1 MGIAKKSDY
10 ALRAMYELALRDR
23 QSPAKIHDIAQSQEI
38 PPRFLEGIL
47 NELKHAGLLDSRR
60 GSEGGY
66 WLLRSPQEVTV
77 ADVISVVEGPLD
89 WGRPGRVLGGNFPVV
104 YPFSVFATGR

>member
-60 GSEGGY
+60 GSEGGV
-66 WLLRSPQEVTV
+66 LVV
-77 ADVISVVEGPLD
+77 AVPARGD
-89 WGRPGRVLGGNFPVV
+89 GG
-104 YPFSVFATGR
+104 